1 MKAESYPSVSGTH
14 TRVRPR
20 WVQPPRIRHASGVSA
35 VDWASRTHQAWNDL
49 DSSAGLRIP
58 GRSIRVHEPGRLRVV
73 AAWPLSQVLHAAVL
87 VEAVGV
93 ASDRW
98 NADTVWRSFRRYRRS
113 DGFLDM
119 PLVGERYYDDNAWI
133 GLACAQRALFTS
145 EAVRATW
152 LRRAEA
158 SLRFVSQGVRRD
170 GGVLWKEGGDRLHA
184 CSTGSA
190 GLLAAGVARADG
202 HARTLARTA
211 GVFIDTELV
220 NPDGLIADS
229 IGPDGD
235 VDPSEFTYNQGL
247 AIQLRIERG
256 LLGTATDLADRVV
269 AGFAGERFWT
279 HAACF
284 NAILCR
290 ALVRLDAVGGTT
302 RYESFV
308 TEYAERLW
316 RDARDE
322 RGLFS
327 GAGRYDSG
335 RVLDHAAVT
344 GVLAALALDPE
355 RRRIL
360 L

>member
-1 MKAESYPSVSGTH
+1 MAAHIDWHARAHES
-14 TRVRPR
+14 
-20 WVQPPRIRHASGVSA
+20 
-35 VDWASRTHQAWNDL
+35 WNDL
-49 DSSAGLRIP
+49 TRVTGM
-58 GRSIRVHEPGRLRVV
+58 RSPRGIRVHEPSRWRVV

-87 VEAVGV
+87 VDAAGI
-93 ASDRW
+93 AGGRLG
-98 NADTVWRSFRRYRRS
+98 ADSVWRSFRRYRRG

-119 PLVGERYYDDNAWI
+119 PLIGERYYDDNAWI
-133 GLACAQRALFTS
+133 GLACAQRALYTS
-145 EAVRATW
+145 GDVAAPW

-202 HARTLARTA
+202 RSRSLARAA

-247 AIQLRIERG
+247 AIQLRIERV
-256 LLGTATDLADRVV
+256 LTAHARELADIFIRE
-269 AGFAGERFWT
+269 FAGDRFWT

-290 ALVRLDAVGGTT
+290 ALLRLDAVTESRT
-302 RYESFV
+302 YESFV
-308 TEYAERLW
+308 TDYADRLW
-316 RDARDE
+316 RDARDD

-327 GAGRYDSG
+327 GAGRYDAG
-335 RVLDHAAVT
+335 YVLDHSAIT
-344 GVLAALALDPE
+344 GVLAALALDPAQ
-355 RRRIL
+355 RRTL